1 MLPGMRASAPL
12 LVACDIDGTLVRTGS
27 LATAAVRNAAAQVR
41 AAGHHIVLATGRSL
55 TGALPVARQLGLDD
69 GWIVASNGAVTAHLV
84 GDHYQVTEQHNL
96 DAEAAIRVAVAAAPG
111 VRIAA
116 EMVGTGY
123 RINIPFAEY
132 ELNGA
137 QHSVRGLEELWTH
150 PTPRIALQGPSGYR
164 LVWALRALGLT
175 AIATRR
181 DWVDV
186 TAAGISKATALE
198 KVRTEL
204 GVEPGDTVAV
214 GDSENDVEM
223 LGWAA
228 HGWAMGH
235 APPFVIAGADYVTG
249 TLDDDGAA
257 TVLRSLLG

>member
-1 MLPGMRASAPL
+1 MTVPKT
-12 LVACDIDGTLVRTGS
+12 VAM
-27 LATAAVRNAAAQVR
+27 
-41 AAGHHIVLATGRSL
+41 
-55 TGALPVARQLGLDD
+55 
-69 GWIVASNGAVTAHLV
+69 W
-84 GDHYQVTEQHNL
+84 
-96 DAEAAIRVAVAAAPG
+96 
-111 VRIAA
+111 
-116 EMVGTGY
+116 
-123 RINIPFAEY
+123 
-132 ELNGA
+132 GA
-137 QHSVRGLEELWTH
+137 QLRG
-150 PTPRIALQGPSGYR
+150 
-164 LVWALRALGLT
+164 
-175 AIATRR
+175 
-181 DWVDV
+181 V
-186 TAAGISKATALE
+186 TTALE

>member
-1 MLPGMRASAPL
+1 M
-12 LVACDIDGTLVRTGS
+12 
-27 LATAAVRNAAAQVR
+27 
-41 AAGHHIVLATGRSL
+41 
-55 TGALPVARQLGLDD
+55 
-69 GWIVASNGAVTAHLV
+69 
-84 GDHYQVTEQHNL
+84 
-96 DAEAAIRVAVAAAPG
+96 
-111 VRIAA
+111 
-116 EMVGTGY
+116 
-123 RINIPFAEY
+123 
-132 ELNGA
+132 
-137 QHSVRGLEELWTH
+137 
-150 PTPRIALQGPSGYR
+150 
-164 LVWALRALGLT
+164 WALRALGLT